1 MPAQFH
7 GDAHWTSARPP
18 PYATVSNTSPR
29 LIPPSFSLLAP
40 HSLTHIDLEM
50 DNLTHLKSLTAA
62 ENQIE
67 ELPEDI
73 GSLNLLASLNL
84 RKNAIREIPQSFSQL
99 KKLKVVEITENP
111 IKDQKVVKMFAR
123 GGKGLKE
130 LGKYLLKQKPKKKG
144 GKKKA
149 AGAVEEASVLAA
161 AVEAATLE
169 DGKSDDSSDIDP
181 DDL

>member
-1 MPAQFH
+1 MK
-7 GDAHWTSARPP
+7 
-18 PYATVSNTSPR
+18 V
-29 LIPPSFSLLAP
+29 
-40 HSLTHIDLEM
+40 
-50 DNLTHLKSLTAA
+50 
-62 ENQIE
+62 
-67 ELPEDI
+67 
-73 GSLNLLASLNL
+73 
-84 RKNAIREIPQSFSQL
+84 
-99 KKLKVVEITENP
+99 KLKVVEITENP

-149 AGAVEEASVLAA
+149 AAAVEEASVLAA